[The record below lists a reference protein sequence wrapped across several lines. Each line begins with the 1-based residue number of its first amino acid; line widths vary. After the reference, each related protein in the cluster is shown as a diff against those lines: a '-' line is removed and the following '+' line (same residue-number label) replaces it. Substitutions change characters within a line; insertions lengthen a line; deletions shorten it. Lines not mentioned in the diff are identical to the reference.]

1 MRKFMIQPLR
11 LVYILFTINLA
22 LCALGYRV
30 RLADSGEYSQAS
42 AFSPSCGGRHWP
54 GTGQL
59 LLAGPFYAR
68 HSHTEP
74 SWLVHLNTWRI
85 GAG

>member
-1 MRKFMIQPLR
+1 MIQPFL

-22 LCALGYRV
+22 LCAVGYRV
-30 RLADSGEYSQAS
+30 RLADSREYSQAS

-59 LLAGPFYAR
+59 LLAGPFYACHP
-68 HSHTEP
+68 HSEP
-74 SWLVHLNTWRI
+74 SP
-85 GAG
+85 

>member
-1 MRKFMIQPLR
+1 M
-11 LVYILFTINLA
+11 T
-22 LCALGYRV
+22 LCALSPINFVLCAIGNRV
-30 RLADSGEYSQAS
+30 CAADSGEYSQAS
-42 AFSPSCGGRHWP
+42 TFSPSCGGRHWP

-74 SWLVHLNTWRI
+74 SWLIHINTWRI
-85 GAG
+85 DAR

>member
-1 MRKFMIQPLR
+1 MIQPLQ
-11 LVYILFTINLA
+11 LVYILFTINLV
-22 LCALGYRV
+22 LCAVGYRE
-30 RLADSGEYSQAS
+30 RLAESGEYSQAS

-68 HSHTEP
+68 HPRTEP
-74 SWLVHLNTWRI
+74 SWLIHISTRRI
-85 GAG
+85 DAD